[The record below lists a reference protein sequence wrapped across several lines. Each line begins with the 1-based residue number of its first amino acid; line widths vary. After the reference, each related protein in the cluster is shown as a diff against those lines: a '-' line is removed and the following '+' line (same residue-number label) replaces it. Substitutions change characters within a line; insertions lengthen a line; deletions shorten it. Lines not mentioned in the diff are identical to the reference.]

1 MSARRVL
8 LAVLPVVLLGLG
20 VAGTG
25 AAAPAGAV
33 PAPSGFTCTGDFSNL
48 PSSAEMVPAGTYTSL
63 TTPPGTACFIAGDVV
78 VNGSV
83 TLGQA
88 AGLGLASGSLT
99 VNGKVTVGG
108 GASFG
113 DIGGQPPI
121 TVNGPLF
128 IDPNGFVFL
137 LGPGAISGGVHASA
151 PSGLTLFDL
160 QIGGP
165 VQILGGG
172 GDNPVQDEL
181 GNSHYQSVYLGQ
193 NVISGPVTE
202 NGYAGA
208 GDDGTGSF
216 VGFDHTAGPMTLIN
230 NTVASILVQSNV
242 VDGPATCSGNNP
254 SPQDLGSS
262 TVTGPIKGSQGQ
274 QCFS

>member
-8 LAVLPVVLLGLG
+8 LAVLPAALGLG
-20 VAGTG
+20 LAGVG
-25 AAAPAGAV
+25 AAGPGAAGAV
-33 PAPSGFTCTGDFSNL
+33 ATGFTCTGDFSNI
-48 PSSAEMVPAGTYTSL
+48 PSSAEIVPTGTYASL
-63 TTPPGTACFIAGDVV
+63 TTPPGTACIVGGDVV
-78 VNGSV
+78 VNGPV

-88 AGLGLASGSLT
+88 SGLGLASGSLT
-99 VNGKVTVGG
+99 VNGKVTVGD
-108 GASFG
+108 GASLG
-113 DIGGQPPI
+113 DVGVQPPV

-128 IDPNGFVFL
+128 IDPNGLVFL

-151 PSGLTLFDL
+151 PSGLTLFDF

-181 GNSHYQSVYLGQ
+181 GNTNYQSVYLGQ
-193 NVISGPVTE
+193 NEISGPVTE

-230 NTVASILVQSNV
+230 NTAASILVQSNV
-242 VDGPATCSGNNP
+242 INGPATCSSNNP
-254 SPQDLGSS
+254 PPQDLGSS
-262 TVTGPIKGSQGQ
+262 TVAGPIKGSQGQ

>member
-1 MSARRVL
+1 V
-8 LAVLPVVLLGLG
+8 
-20 VAGTG
+20 
-25 AAAPAGAV
+25 AAAG
-33 PAPSGFTCTGDFSNL
+33 GFTCTGDFSNL
-48 PSSAEMVPAGTYTSL
+48 PGSAEVVPTGTYASL
-63 TTPPGTACFIAGDVV
+63 TTPPGTACFVGGDVV
-78 VNGSV
+78 VNGPV

-88 AGLGLASGSLT
+88 SGLGLVSGSLT
-99 VNGKVTVGG
+99 VNGKVTVGD
-108 GASFG
+108 GASLG
-113 DIGGQPPI
+113 DAGGGQPPI

-128 IDPNGFVFL
+128 IDPNGLVFV

-151 PSGLTLFDL
+151 PSGVTLFDL

-181 GNSHYQSVYLGQ
+181 GNTNYQSVYLGQ

-230 NTVASILVQSNV
+230 NTVASVLVQSNV
-242 VDGPATCSGNNP
+242 IDGPATCSGNNP
-254 SPQDLGSS
+254 PPQDLGSS